1 MGGKIGWPY
10 TPASVEVKE
19 HICQHFRGNRTISVD
34 ETAFGM
40 SINSRATLCKS
51 GLTVNRKFCFYGNG
65 KFVDQ
70 NKALDKK
77 TRSLFFENEYFVK
90 TYDM

>member
-1 MGGKIGWPY
+1 MGGKIGWSY

-40 SINSRATLCKS
+40 SIISRAKLCKS
-51 GLTVNRKFCFYGNG
+51 GLTVNRKFCLYGNG

-70 NKALDKK
+70 NKALDKEI
-77 TRSLFFENEYFVK
+77 RSLFFEKRMIICEPV
-90 TYDM
+90 